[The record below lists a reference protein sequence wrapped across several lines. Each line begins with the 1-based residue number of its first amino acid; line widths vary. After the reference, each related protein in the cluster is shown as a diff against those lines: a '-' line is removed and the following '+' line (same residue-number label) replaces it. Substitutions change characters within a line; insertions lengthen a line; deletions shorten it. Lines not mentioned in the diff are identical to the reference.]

1 MLRKAKQ
8 RQPTILLLNEDDFIS
23 KHNSELLGYLEDVPN
38 FKVNN
43 TLNFATNM
51 RIQSQTRVP
60 VIEAF
65 NIYLQ
70 QLSRDTDRI
79 IITLNK

>member
-8 RQPTILLLNEDDFIS
+8 RQPTILLLNEDDFVT
-23 KHNSELLGYLEDVPN
+23 KHNTELLGYLEDVPK

-51 RIQSQTRVP
+51 RIGAQERVP
-60 VIEAF
+60 VLDAF

-70 QLSRDTDRI
+70 QISREIDRI

>member
-8 RQPTILLLNEDDFIS
+8 RQPTILLLNEDDFVT
-23 KHNSELLGYLEDVPN
+23 KHNTELLGYLEDVPN

-51 RIQSQTRVP
+51 RIGAQERVP
-60 VIEAF
+60 VLDAF

-70 QLSRDTDRI
+70 QISREIDRI

>member
-1 MLRKAKQ
+1 ML
-8 RQPTILLLNEDDFIS
+8 
-23 KHNSELLGYLEDVPN
+23 N

-51 RIQSQTRVP
+51 RIGAQERVP
-60 VIEAF
+60 VLDAF

-70 QLSRDTDRI
+70 QISREIDRI

>member
-8 RQPTILLLNEDDFIS
+8 RPQTILLLNEDDFVT
-23 KHNSELLGYLEDVPN
+23 KHNTELLGYLEDVPN

-51 RIQSQTRVP
+51 RIGAQERVP
-60 VIEAF
+60 VLDAF

-70 QLSRDTDRI
+70 QISREIDRI